1 MRHHTSPHLDDL
13 RVVLAVAE
21 EGNFHRAGVKVGLSQ
36 TGVTRVVARVERH
49 VRARIFERS
58 HNRYHS
64 VTVTPAGCEYLE
76 RISSVIAQ
84 SDHADFVARETKNG
98 TTHRILVGK
107 SIYTDKRLVD
117 ILRSMELALYPG
129 LVVDFATKLPV
140 ELPVCV
146 RTGQVDLAVVSNPGE
161 NAYVIPRVFRTVR
174 FSVVLPREH
183 RSAKKE
189 SVSLKDLASM
199 PWVLFERHIHPLL
212 YDSFLER
219 ANHLGIEIRQLHHIA
234 LAEEAC
240 DLARRVGGAAFLSAQ
255 GAEHAAKDEMI
266 VRPLEEKGLF
276 LKTQVLIRR
285 DNPSKMV
292 SEFVRAFI
300 KRLELAGLY
309 QPDLPAFVGNGNGH
323 RIDSRNLTLFP
334 TSVAAV

>member
-1 MRHHTSPHLDDL
+1 MGHHISPRLDDL

-21 EGNFHRAGVKVGLSQ
+21 EGNFHRAGIRVGLSQ
-36 TGVTRVVARVERH
+36 TGVTRAIARVERH

-58 HNRYHS
+58 HNRYHPVS
-64 VTVTPAGCEYLE
+64 ETAAGCEYLE
-76 RISSVIAQ
+76 RIRSVIAQ
-84 SDHADFVARETKNG
+84 ADQADFVARETKNG
-98 TTHRILVGK
+98 TTHRIIVGK
-107 SIYTDKRLVD
+107 SIYTDMRLVD
-117 ILRSMELALYPG
+117 ILRSMDLPLYPG

-161 NAYVIPRVFRTVR
+161 NPYVIPRVFRTVP
-174 FSVVLPREH
+174 FTVVLPREH

-189 SVSLKDLASM
+189 SVTLKDLASM

-219 ANHLGIEIRQLHHIA
+219 AHHLGIEIRHLYHIA

-240 DLARRVGGAAFLSAQ
+240 ELARRMGGAAFLSAQ
-255 GAEHAAKDEMI
+255 GAEHAKDEMI
-266 VRPLEEKGLF
+266 LRPLEEKGISLR
-276 LKTQVLIRR
+276 THVLIRR
-285 DNPSKMV
+285 DNPPKMV

-300 KRLELAGLY
+300 KRIELAGLF
-309 QPDLPAFVGNGNGH
+309 QPELPLLPGNVH